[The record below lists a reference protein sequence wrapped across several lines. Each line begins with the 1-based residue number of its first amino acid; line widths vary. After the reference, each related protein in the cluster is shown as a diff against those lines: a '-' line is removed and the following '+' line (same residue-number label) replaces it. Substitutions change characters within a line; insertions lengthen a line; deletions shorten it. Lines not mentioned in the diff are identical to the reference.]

1 MPSIVTIGG
10 SPSATSKSAALLGL
24 VRARLETF
32 GITTAGVNVR
42 DLPAE
47 DLLFARSS
55 ALTIASAVE
64 LVASARGV
72 VVATPIYK
80 AAYSGI
86 LKAFLDLLPQDA
98 LAGKVVLPIATGG
111 SLAHML
117 AIDYALRPVLSAL
130 GSTHILGGVYL
141 QDSQFINA
149 PGAEVQ
155 LEVAADDR
163 LNSTIKQ
170 LAGLLT
176 SRG

>member
-86 LKAFLDLLPQDA
+86 LKVFLDLLPQDA

-141 QDSQFINA
+141 QDSQFINV

-170 LAGLLT
+170 LAGLLS

>member
-1 MPSIVTIGG
+1 M
-10 SPSATSKSAALLGL
+10 
-24 VRARLETF
+24 
-32 GITTAGVNVR
+32 
-42 DLPAE
+42 
-47 DLLFARSS
+47 
-55 ALTIASAVE
+55 
-64 LVASARGV
+64 
-72 VVATPIYK
+72 
-80 AAYSGI
+80 
-86 LKAFLDLLPQDA
+86 
-98 LAGKVVLPIATGG
+98 LPIATGG

-141 QDSQFINA
+141 QDSQFINV

-170 LAGLLT
+170 LAGLLS

>member
-1 MPSIVTIGG
+1 MPLIVTIGG

-24 VRARLETF
+24 VRTRLETL
-32 GITTAGVNVR
+32 GLTTAAVNVR

-47 DLLFARSS
+47 DLLYARAS
-55 ALTIASAVE
+55 ALPIASVSE
-64 LVASARGV
+64 LVGSAHAV

-86 LKAFLDLLPQDA
+86 LKAFLDLLPQEA
-98 LAGKVVLPIATGG
+98 FAGKMVLPIATGG
-111 SLAHML
+111 TLAHML

-141 QDSQFINA
+141 LDSQFTNVTD
-149 PGAEVQ
+149 GAVQ
-155 LEVAADDR
+155 LEAAADDR
-163 LNSTIKQ
+163 LNTAIKQ
-170 LAGLLT
+170 FDDLLT